1 MITNKSEVKFVPL
14 GLKYDQNIQ
23 NHLALYSSL
32 LQEQNVYLSNYADFR
47 IGGLMDNAI
56 DFVISGETVKE
67 NILASQYAVDIHWTA
82 FMDEKG
88 IWTVE
93 TTKENIHN
101 AMHEVDIG
109 LEALQNVLTG
119 LAFYKKSSV
128 SSSKVDPNIWRIYG
142 IH

>member
-67 NILASQYAVDIHWTA
+67 NILASPYAVDIH
-82 FMDEKG
+82 
-88 IWTVE
+88 
-93 TTKENIHN
+93 
-101 AMHEVDIG
+101 
-109 LEALQNVLTG
+109 
-119 LAFYKKSSV
+119 
-128 SSSKVDPNIWRIYG
+128 
-142 IH
+142 

>member
-1 MITNKSEVKFVPL
+1 
-14 GLKYDQNIQ
+14 
-23 NHLALYSSL
+23 
-32 LQEQNVYLSNYADFR
+32 
-47 IGGLMDNAI
+47 
-56 DFVISGETVKE
+56 
-67 NILASQYAVDIHWTA
+67 
-82 FMDEKG
+82 MDEKG